1 MQRNTLQI
9 EKDMIHDFYQNTREE
24 IKELEAEIKNFDT
37 KMQKEEVT
45 HNTLVVSH
53 LQKVQHHEYEHLEAI
68 EGTKY
73 TGAEIMDEE
82 EKHHQAT
89 EEANR
94 NGKQNKKE
102 DYERND

>member
-1 MQRNTLQI
+1 
-9 EKDMIHDFYQNTREE
+9 
-24 IKELEAEIKNFDT
+24 
-37 KMQKEEVT
+37 
-45 HNTLVVSH
+45 

-68 EGTKY
+68 EGVKY

-102 DYERND
+102 DYERNDQANISEIESETK